1 MQENYFEKNISK
13 RVNFKILSFWNF
25 SCYTNSMFNVKKGK
39 VRIIDIMDS
48 FNNIDKNYQKL
59 TNKQREIAD
68 YMLAH
73 PEDVCYISLKDL
85 SKRTF
90 TSELTILRTCKR
102 LGFDSYIDIKNAF
115 RVHTQKLM
123 KNLPETN
130 YFVQDIP
137 LSKQGE
143 KVDLLLQI
151 CQTESE
157 KSNEFYNKINFED
170 MLKAA
175 KQIVNANTVL
185 ICCHALSRVIADY
198 LYNHLS
204 HLGISCV
211 FIYPENIDNVQTRL
225 AKIQPGDHLIVISF
239 PKYFTMVHNIA
250 EYAECKG
257 ATVSAITDSL
267 DSPAITDSSLNFICN
282 TTTKLFY
289 NSLALPIALV
299 NLLAS
304 CIVMEMGPQYDKLI
318 SDTYEVIHF
327 INSNKTD

>member
-1 MQENYFEKNISK
+1 MSEGINLEILPFWYYYCYNINI
-13 RVNFKILSFWNF
+13 VNA
-25 SCYTNSMFNVKKGK
+25 KKGK

-48 FNNIDKNYQKL
+48 FNKIDKNYQKL

-85 SKRTF
+85 SKRTS

-102 LGFDSYIDIKNAF
+102 LGFDSYIDMKKAF
-115 RVHTQKLM
+115 RVHTQQLI

-130 YFVQDIP
+130 YFVLDMP
-137 LSKQGE
+137 FSKQGE
-143 KVDLLLQI
+143 KADLLKQI

-157 KSNEFYNKINFED
+157 KCTEFYNKLNFD
-170 MLKAA
+170 DIFKVAQ
-175 KQIVNANTVL
+175 QIVNANTVL
-185 ICCHALSRVIADY
+185 ICCHELSRVIADY

-239 PKYFTMVHNIA
+239 PKYFTMVHSIA

-267 DSPAITDSSLNFICN
+267 DSPAITNNSLNFICN
-282 TTTKLFY
+282 TSTKLFY

-299 NLLAS
+299 NLIAS

-327 INSNKTD
+327 INNNKTIE